1 MDDTRKALGNRG
13 EEVAAGFLRQ
23 LGWKIIERNNRC
35 RMGEMDIVATDD
47 QGVLVFVEVRT
58 RSGSSHGLP
67 EESVLFGK
75 QKRLRMLA
83 EYYLLLHPEWR
94 NKPCRIDVLAVQLA
108 ARRETK
114 TVRHIKNAF

>member
-23 LGWKIIERNNRC
+23 LGWKIIERNYRC
-35 RMGEMDIVATDD
+35 RMGELDMVATDD

-67 EESVLFGK
+67 EESVLLGK

-94 NKPCRIDVLAVQLA
+94 NKPCRFDVLAVQLA
-108 ARRETK
+108 ARGEIK